1 MRRALQILLPLA
13 VLAGGFLLA
22 NKFVTQPKKIVV
34 KAKPVVVPLYQFVRS
49 TQTNHQF
56 IVSSQGTIT
65 PRMEI
70 SVVPEVSGKVVSV
83 SEHLVV
89 GGIFKLNEE
98 LFRIDQRDYEI
109 AATNALAQIAQVRV
123 RITREEA
130 EADAARKEWEAL
142 GRKDKPSPLLLR
154 EPQLAE
160 AKAAL
165 LSAEAALALALRDQD
180 RCVIRAPFDC
190 RVAVKGVDLGQV
202 ITRGI
207 SLARLQATDFS
218 EVRLPVPLDQL
229 AFFNLPMGSRPTT
242 NSAGSTSV
250 ILMAEIAGKTLRWDG
265 MVFRTD
271 GEIDPRTRMISGVGR
286 VRDPYGLDGN
296 GVELPLMM
304 GLFVTAEIKGH
315 VVDGIVKLPREALRG
330 TDSVYVLSGSNRL
343 SRRVVEVMQS
353 NRTEVIVKKGL
364 KDGDLVCVTPM
375 DAFVEGMEVRIEV
388 KETGPLKSA
397 RP

>member
-1 MRRALQILLPLA
+1 MRRALQILLPLI
-13 VLAGGFLLA
+13 VLAGGFMMA
-22 NKFVTQPKKIVV
+22 KKFVTQPKKTVV

-49 TQTNHQF
+49 SETNHQF
-56 IVSSQGTIT
+56 IVASQGSIT

-70 SVVPEVSGKVVSV
+70 SVVPEVSGKVISV

-89 GGIFKLNEE
+89 GGIFKSGEE

-109 AATNALAQIAQVRV
+109 ASTNALAQIAQVHV
-123 RITREEA
+123 RITREQA

-165 LSAEAALALALRDQD
+165 LSAEAALALSRRDQD

-190 RVAVKGVDLGQV
+190 RVSSKSVDLGQV
-202 ITRGI
+202 ITRGT
-207 SLARLQATDFS
+207 SLARLQATDYS

-229 AFFNLPMGSRPTT
+229 AFFNLPMGSRATT
-242 NSAGSTSV
+242 NAAGSSPVT
-250 ILMAEIAGKTLRWDG
+250 LMAEIAGKTLRWDG
-265 MVFRTD
+265 LVFRTD
-271 GEIDPRTRMISGVGR
+271 GEIDPRTRMISAVGR
-286 VRDPYGLDGN
+286 VRDPYGLEGN
-296 GVELPLMM
+296 GTELPLMM

-315 VVDGIVKLPREALRG
+315 VVEGIVKLPREALRG
-330 TDSVYVLSGSNRL
+330 TDAVYVLSGSNRL

-353 NRTEVIVKKGL
+353 NRTEVIIKKGL
-364 KDGDLVCVTPM
+364 KDGELVCVTPL
-375 DAFVEGMEVRIEV
+375 DAFVDGMEVRIEV
-388 KETGPLKSA
+388 KEIGPMKLA